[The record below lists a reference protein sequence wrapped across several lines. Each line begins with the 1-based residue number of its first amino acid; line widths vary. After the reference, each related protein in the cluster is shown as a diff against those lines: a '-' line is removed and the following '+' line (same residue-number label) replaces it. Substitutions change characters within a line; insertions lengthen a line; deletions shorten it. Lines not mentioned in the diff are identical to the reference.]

1 MKCEV
6 IERNAE
12 RYLETK
18 SIDLSYRL
26 GDVKMDFKFH
36 GAVPEI
42 IQTIVNEQSSSNWKQ
57 LKPIIEAQLEEYV
70 SEVVHKTVAPIF
82 QKIAIKD
89 FFCDQADR
97 VDTQRIIRYQ

>member
-6 IERNAE
+6 VERNGKQ
-12 RYLETK
+12 YLETK
-18 SIDLSYRL
+18 STDFSYRL
-26 GDVKMDFKFH
+26 GGVKIDFKFN

-42 IQTIVNEQSSSNWKQ
+42 LQTIVNEQSSSNWKQ
-57 LKPIIEAQLEEYV
+57 LKPIIEAELEEYV

-82 QKIAIKD
+82 QNIAIKD

-97 VDTQRIIRYQ
+97 ADAQRMSRYQ

>member
-6 IERNAE
+6 IERNGKQ
-12 RYLETK
+12 YLETK

-26 GDVKMDFKFH
+26 GGVQMDFKFN

-42 IQTIVNEQSSSNWKQ
+42 FQTIVNEQSSSNWKQ

-70 SEVVHKTVAPIF
+70 PKVVHKTVAPIF

-97 VDTQRIIRYQ
+97 ADTQRISRYQ